1 MTTGRRGGLRVRV
14 APRVARYG
22 VLLGALS
29 VLAACNKP
37 KTGENPSGQT
47 GQAAESPPSR
57 EPVSLTIVG
66 FNYTDLYIDS
76 FEVNS
81 VGGGNMVVS
90 TPTSGGGGST
100 CCATWFRGRTTPLPL
115 KIKWTRDLKRWCQK
129 EIQTSGPIPANP
141 THLGVHF
148 FPDGRIEAELAE
160 GYPELKLRLESVSA
174 GERKKSG
181 NTVMD
186 EQVARCQD
194 AYPY

>member
-1 MTTGRRGGLRVRV
+1 MKTGRTGR
-14 APRVARYG
+14 PRARIVPRAACYC

-29 VLAACNKP
+29 VLAACKKP
-37 KTGENPSGQT
+37 KTDETPNGQT

-57 EPVSLTIVG
+57 EPISLTIVG

-81 VGGGNMVVS
+81 VGGGNIVVS
-90 TPTSGGGGST
+90 TTTSGGGGST
-100 CCATWFRGRTTPLPL
+100 CCASWFRGRTLPMLL
-115 KIKWTRDLKRWCQK
+115 KIKWTRDRKRWCQK

-148 FPDGRIEAELAE
+148 FPDGRIEAELSE

-174 GERKKSG
+174 DERKKSG